1 VIHELTRGQNHP
13 FTACA
18 PLTPYQLELFAAE
31 VDEAVFKSGV
41 LDETCSPCRL
51 PCTHQFTTRFHL
63 PYIQRLALEFPLDCA
78 PDWVR
83 AIHEVANRLEAVTD
97 NSLFPK
103 CRPDYIKELCQLASG
118 YLTTCLP
125 QLRANLFPLPCH
137 NLGAS
142 IDGIE
147 TDAFAAAVY
156 LDLLSVVS
164 DMVDSVIGRASC
176 REETVSPLFGDPI
189 RIAVK
194 HNKRKAIELLLDK
207 AFANEKLRYR
217 GFTLM
222 KEGALVHAARVG
234 NLETVVLLLS
244 GRWGSIVVDRRTLD
258 TNYKSRTREAHCL
271 DSALETPAPAIFNK
285 VFEYR
290 QSTCLKG
297 PIPVPMLHRIAMIH
311 VDKDNKDM
319 LRWLLESHF
328 RESRDG
334 FFREAID
341 WACVKHH
348 TEMVQL
354 LLGYAPPHEKK
365 IPGAISLAASGGRM
379 ELVKLLL
386 DQGNDINEEYRRV
399 ARLSHPPAIVSAIA
413 LEHTQMFYF
422 LRERGAT
429 FKSAGTIEKAVGI
442 AKATRLDSM
451 LELLVTEG
459 VDIDRWPPC
468 SEPLPCNRC
477 EKVLY
482 SKKAERKIQ

>member
-1 VIHELTRGQNHP
+1 MNSPGVEIILLP
-13 FTACA
+13 CA
-18 PLTPYQLELFAAE
+18 LRLHKSELFAAE

-41 LDETCSPCRL
+41 LDETCSPCGIRR
-51 PCTHQFTTRFHL
+51 THQFTTRFHL
-63 PYIQRLALEFPLDCA
+63 PYIQRLALEFPVDCA

-83 AIHEVANRLEAVTD
+83 AIREVANRLEAMTD

-103 CRPDYIKELCQLASG
+103 CRPDYIKALCQLASDS
-118 YLTTCLP
+118 LTTCLP
-125 QLRANLFPLPCH
+125 ELQANLFPLVGH
-137 NLGAS
+137 NLGVS

-147 TDAFAAAVY
+147 TDVFAAAVY
-156 LDLLSVVS
+156 LDLLSVVP
-164 DMVDSVIGRASC
+164 DMVDSIIGRASC

-194 HNKRKAIELLLDK
+194 HDKRKAIELLLDK
-207 AFANEKLRYR
+207 AFANEKLRSW

-222 KEGALVHAARVG
+222 KEDALVRAARAG
-234 NLETVVLLLS
+234 NLETVILLLS
-244 GRWGSIVVDRRTLD
+244 GRWGSIAVYRRALD

-271 DSALETPAPAIFNK
+271 DSALETPVPAIFNK

-297 PIPVPMLHRIAMIH
+297 PIPAPILYRMALKH
-311 VDKDNKDM
+311 VLEDNKDM
-319 LRWLLESHF
+319 LRWLLETHF
-328 RESRDG
+328 RESRDD
-334 FFREAID
+334 FFHRAIH
-341 WACVKHH
+341 WACFERN

-354 LLGYAPPHEKK
+354 LLRYAPSHEKK
-365 IPGAISLAASGGRM
+365 IPGAISLAASAGCM

-386 DQGNDINEEYRRV
+386 DQGNDINEEHCQFGTPT
-399 ARLSHPPAIVSAIA
+399 HPPAIVSAVA

-422 LRERGAT
+422 LRERGAA
-429 FKSAGTIEKAVGI
+429 FESAGTIEKAVGI

-468 SEPLPCNRC
+468 SEPLPCDRC
-477 EKVLY
+477 KKVLD

>member
-1 VIHELTRGQNHP
+1 VRSAYH
-13 FTACA
+13 
-18 PLTPYQLELFAAE
+18 QLELFAAE
-31 VDEAVFKSGV
+31 VDEAVLKSGV
-41 LDETCSPCRL
+41 LGETCSPCHFSR
-51 PCTHQFTTRFHL
+51 THQFTTRFHL

-103 CRPDYIKELCQLASG
+103 CRPDYIKELCQLISG
-118 YLTTCLP
+118 YLPTCLP
-125 QLRANLFPLPCH
+125 QLRTNVFPLPCH
-137 NLGAS
+137 NLGVS

-147 TDAFAAAVY
+147 TDVLAAAVY
-156 LDLLSVVS
+156 LDLLSVVP
-164 DMVDSVIGRASC
+164 DVVDSVIGRAS
-176 REETVSPLFGDPI
+176 RQEETVSPLFGDPI
-189 RIAVK
+189 RIAVR
-194 HNKRKAIELLLDK
+194 HDKRKAIELLLDM
-207 AFANEKLRYR
+207 AFANEKLRSW
-217 GFTLM
+217 GFRLM
-222 KEGALVHAARVG
+222 EEEALVCAARAG
-234 NLETVVLLLS
+234 NLEIVVLLLS
-244 GRWGSIVVDRRTLD
+244 GRWGSIVVDRKTLD

-271 DSALETPAPAIFNK
+271 DIALETPAPAIFNK

-297 PIPVPMLHRIAMIH
+297 PIPVPILHRIAMTH
-311 VDKDNKDM
+311 VDKDNRDM
-319 LRWLLESHF
+319 LRWLLETHF

-334 FFREAID
+334 FFRRAIE
-341 WACVKHH
+341 WACVRHH

-379 ELVKLLL
+379 VLVKLLL

-413 LEHTQMFYF
+413 LEHTEMFSF

-429 FKSAGTIEKAVGI
+429 FESAGTIEKAVGI

-451 LELLVTEG
+451 LELLVAEA

-468 SEPLPCNRC
+468 SEPLPCNGC